1 MHKVLVTGGAGYVGC
16 ILTPKLLAAGH
27 EVIVYDSMVYGDEG
41 LPKDPQLTVIKGDI
55 RDTAFFASFLKDV
68 DTVIHMA
75 CISNDPSFELDPQLS
90 KSINYDCFEPMVKAS
105 KEAGV
110 GRFIYVSTSSV
121 YGVSDAPEVTEEH
134 ALVPLTDYNKY
145 KGLCEPL
152 LLKYQ
157 SPDFTTVIIRPA
169 TICGYSPRM
178 RLDLSVNIL
187 TNLAINKRKIT
198 VFGGAQKRP
207 NIHIEDVTDL
217 YVKLL
222 DYPSEKIAGQIF
234 NAGYQNHTITEI
246 AEMVRKVVESEYP
259 ELAPI
264 QVEYTTTND
273 PRSYHISSE
282 KIARTLGYR
291 PIRSVEDAV
300 RDLCRAFKAGKLPD
314 SLDDNKYYNVRKLK
328 EEGEV

>member
-1 MHKVLVTGGAGYVGC
+1 MHKVLVTGAAGYVGC
-16 ILTPKLLAAGH
+16 VLVPKLLAGGH
-27 EVIVYDSMVYGDEG
+27 EVIAYDLMLYGDEG
-41 LPKDPQLTVIKGDI
+41 LPRDPKLTVIKGDI
-55 RDTAFFASFLKDV
+55 RNTEYLASFLKKV
-68 DTVIHMA
+68 DTVIHLA
-75 CISNDPSFELDPQLS
+75 CISNDPSFELDTQLS

-105 KEAGV
+105 QQAGV
-110 GRFIYVSTSSV
+110 KRFIYVSTSSV

-134 ALVPLTDYNKY
+134 PLVPLTDYNKY
-145 KGLCEPL
+145 KGLCEPH

-157 SPDFTTVIIRPA
+157 SADFTTVIIRPA

-207 NIHIEDVTDL
+207 NIHVDDITDL

-234 NAGYQNHTITEI
+234 NAGYQNHTIAEI
-246 AEMVRKVVESEYP
+246 AEVVRKTVESEYP

-264 QVEYTTTND
+264 EVEYTTTND

-282 KIARTLGYR
+282 KIARMLGYR
-291 PIRSVEDAV
+291 PTRSVEDAV
-300 RDLCRAFKAGKLPD
+300 RDLCRAFKAGKLPN
-314 SLDDNKYYNVRKLK
+314 SLDDIKYYNVKQLK
-328 EEGEV
+328 EAGVE